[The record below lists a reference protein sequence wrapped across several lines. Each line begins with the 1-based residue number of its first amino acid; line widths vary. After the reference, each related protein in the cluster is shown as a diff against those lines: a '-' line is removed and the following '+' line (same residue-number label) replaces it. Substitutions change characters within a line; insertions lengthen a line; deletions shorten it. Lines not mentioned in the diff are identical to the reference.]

1 MEASRHLE
9 AAGSGFQVPAP
20 EVGLGQTGDQEELR
34 RLLQE
39 ATRLIEHTDLGQAS
53 EKLRRAGELAA
64 GE

>member
-1 MEASRHLE
+1 
-9 AAGSGFQVPAP
+9 VPAP